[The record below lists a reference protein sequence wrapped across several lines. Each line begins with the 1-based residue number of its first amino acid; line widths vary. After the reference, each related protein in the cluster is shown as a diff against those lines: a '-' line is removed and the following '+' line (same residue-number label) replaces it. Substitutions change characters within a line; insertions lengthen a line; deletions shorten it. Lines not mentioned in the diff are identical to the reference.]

1 MAANEKNTQ
10 NRPAT
15 IPMKTLAKSASRTLA
30 SLALCLTLAQPAL
43 SATFTWDGSDSSD
56 WSTGTNWVGDNPPA
70 NDLTSDIALFN
81 SAAYT
86 NQPVAAGVSINGI
99 SVGTNST
106 AALAIS
112 GTGLGLGSGG
122 IVKTGSGAVTVS
134 TPLTLGA
141 AQAWTNDNATGL
153 LAVGST
159 VENGGFLLTI
169 GGTAAGG
176 TTVSGEI
183 SGAGGLAKAT
193 TTSGTLTL
201 SGANS
206 YSGGTTITGI
216 LRAAHNSAL
225 GTGTVTVNTGTGNQL
240 QLADGVDVGN
250 ALTINGGG
258 VTAQGVLYV
267 PAGNATYSGTINIT
281 AAQNSGGHFATV
293 TNTSVL
299 TIAGDNTIT
308 SSVPVTIRN
317 GTVVYTGAQNY
328 TGGTS
333 FNTADS
339 RVLLQFAQPASMPAS
354 GAVALMSGTSIG
366 VNAGGAGEFTAGTD
380 TGAGSI
386 GGLLAGT
393 GGQGAAVTWP
403 AGSSLGIDTT
413 NATGT
418 VTFAN
423 AFTTTNNIGLL
434 KLGTGTLELTN
445 GGTYTGLGAAAA
457 PLVVRRGTLVL
468 NGGTHTSNG
477 ELVVGGTFATAAG
490 AAGYDATLQV
500 DAGKLDVNNWFSLG
514 RGNGVGG
521 VSSNLVANN
530 SAVIEADNFSGGY
543 NANNAANLPKGS
555 ATLNNTSSLTVV
567 NGGYFHFAESGGSN
581 MTLTLNG
588 SATVTLAG
596 NPGGDNRRNIGFGGT
611 GTININS
618 GTTFTDEATRFLNV
632 GYQNGTG
639 VININGGTFNKSGG
653 ELRLGTTS
661 TNGVYTASG
670 TINMSGGTAN
680 VGALTLGRG
689 NNNQAMVNG
698 TLHLTGGT
706 FNAGSAGDVILGYSG
721 DHNLGH
727 IIIDGGTFNMS
738 TTTKR
743 WLMLQFYDTASG
755 RIDVNGGNLNLNLN
769 TDIRFSR
776 GNTSAAG
783 TNTINLNGGAITAY
797 TGLATGDGSTAVV
810 DLAQSGAA
818 TANNTFN
825 LNGGTLSIGQVITN
839 IDTPQVTFNFNGGLL
854 KATTNSTSFFVLGG
868 ATQRAN
874 VRDGGAILDTNGRN
888 VTVAEGLLHSNI
900 EGDAAI
906 DGGLVKNGSGT
917 LTLTG
922 TSTYTGPTTVAAG
935 TLALGGTAEIN
946 GTSGITVDGSGA
958 KFIQASTTAIV
969 PPLELTHGSLDGTG
983 TIATVN
989 VADSA
994 ANTLGAGNGAAGT
1007 LTITNLNFFGA
1018 ATLNLRANGP
1028 DMDQSITS
1036 EILST
1041 TGTAP
1046 IVVNVANSAGF
1057 WTSGMTY
1064 PLVNFLWY
1072 GVMDASH
1079 FALGTVPG
1087 LNPNQSAE
1095 LVNTGTSIA
1104 LLVTGESLVW
1114 TGAQSGDW
1122 STTPVG
1128 GAQNWSYLSNGIE
1141 YSTNS
1146 PVIFDDTALR
1156 FAVNLAENI
1165 SPSTVVFTNNANDYT
1180 LSSSGGFGLATGSL
1194 VLNGAAKVTIA
1205 TNNTSTG
1212 TIVINAGTLEITG
1225 DGSVAASSSIA
1236 NGGSLVFDLADT
1248 PNVYAN
1254 PISGSGSLTKLG
1266 AGSLTLAGA
1275 NTFTG
1280 NLTLGAGTLNL
1291 DHASALG
1298 AAPGVLVINGG
1309 TLDNTSGADIT
1320 LGGAKPQTWNTDVAF
1335 TGTHSLFMGGGAVTL
1350 GGSGT
1355 SRTVNVAANTLGVG
1369 SLNGPGYGL
1378 VKTGPGMLLINRNAA
1393 GTLGGPLDIQQ
1404 GIVGTSED
1412 LYATGLAGTG
1422 ILQNSGL
1429 TQSKW
1434 VYLTGNTDFVFD
1446 GIIRNNDGS
1455 GTYQIGLLKRGTGT
1469 LTLNN
1474 NANRVT
1480 SNVAVDSGKL
1490 VLNGTGTYGN
1500 QNNDGTTNTGFTA
1513 IVGNTAGA
1521 NGILE
1526 INGPTVNYNNR
1537 SNAATD
1543 AWRSTLSIGNNGAGA
1558 GAVRLHS
1565 GSLAVNMQL
1574 GMAMASGSFGAYT
1587 QTGGT
1592 ATVGGFVALGLG
1604 TGTGLFEM
1612 TGGTMTHSS
1621 LLTVGAGAGGIGV
1634 MRLAGNAVYNATN
1647 TSTTALWV
1655 AENGTGTLIL
1665 QDSATMTLDPA
1676 GPGLVLGQN
1685 AAGAGTLNLLGGTLT
1700 TKSLAKGAGTGML
1713 NFNGGKLKANQAN
1726 AAFLTGLTNAYVHA
1740 GGGAVDN
1747 GGNAITIG
1755 QALLAPSG
1763 NRVSAT
1769 GLVPGG
1775 SGFIAPPVVTITGD
1789 GTGASAVATIDA
1801 NGNLTGIT
1809 MTNPG
1814 TGYTT
1819 TPAFALVG
1827 GGIGSSGG
1835 FDGSASLVPATSGG
1849 MAFTGAGT
1857 TTLTAVNTYTG
1868 NTTVGTGSTLVL
1880 ADNAGLRF
1888 APGANGVSN
1897 KITGTGNAFLY
1908 GDFTIDLSAAAI
1920 ANGNHWTLVDVTTRT
1935 YDPLTFTV
1943 AGFTKVGVGV
1953 HQLVDGANTWTFTES
1968 TGVLSLAVSAGYG
1981 SWAVD
1986 NVLDEGTAA
1995 DDYDGDGVPNGIE
2008 YVLGGTKDTNDL
2020 DRLAKPG
2027 ITSIGG
2033 VEYFVFTFHRDQ
2045 ASTTP
2050 DTTVEIEVGTTL
2062 AAWPDVYTVGA
2073 DTAGSTPG
2081 VTVTDNGD
2089 GTDTV
2094 QLAVPKAPDAAKFA
2108 RLKVTI
2114 AE

>member
-1 MAANEKNTQ
+1 MRPQVKKNTR
-10 NRPAT
+10 NRPTT
-15 IPMKTLAKSASRTLA
+15 IPMKTLAKSVSRTLA
-30 SLALCLTLAQPAL
+30 SLALCLALAQPAL

-86 NQPVAAGVSINGI
+86 NQPATAGESINGI
-99 SVGTNST
+99 SVGGNST
-106 AALAIS
+106 AALEIS
-112 GTGLGLGSGG
+112 GTWLGLGSGG
-122 IVKTGSGAVTVS
+122 IVKTGAGAVTVS
-134 TPLTLGA
+134 TPLALGA
-141 AQAWTNDNATGL
+141 AQAWNNDNATGL

-169 GGTAAGG
+169 GGTGAGG
-176 TTVSGEI
+176 TTVSGQI
-183 SGAGGLAKAT
+183 IGTGGLAKAT

-206 YSGGTTITGI
+206 YSGGTTITGV
-216 LRAAHNSAL
+216 LNAAHNSAL
-225 GTGTVTVNTGTGNQL
+225 GTGTVTVNTGSGNQL
-240 QLADGVDVGN
+240 QLANGVDVGN
-250 ALTINGGG
+250 ALTVNGGG
-258 VTAQGVLYV
+258 VTGQGILHV

-281 AAQNSGGHFATV
+281 AAQNSGGHFATAG
-293 TNTSVL
+293 NTSVL

-317 GTVVYTGAQNY
+317 GTVAYTGAQNY
-328 TGGTS
+328 TGGTN

-339 RVLLQFAQPASMPAS
+339 RALLQFAQPASMPAT
-354 GAVALMSGTSIG
+354 GAVTVLSGTTIA
-366 VNAGGAGEFTAGTD
+366 VNAGGAGGFTAGTG
-380 TGAGSI
+380 TGAGTI

-403 AGSSLGIDTT
+403 AGASLGIDTT
-413 NATGT
+413 NATDT

-423 AFTTTNNIGLL
+423 AFTSTNNIGLL

-445 GGTYTGLGAAAA
+445 GGTYAGAGAAAF
-457 PLVVRRGTLVL
+457 PLVVRQGTLLL

-490 AAGYDATLQV
+490 AAGYDATLQI
-500 DAGKLDVNNWFSLG
+500 DAGTLDVNGWLSVG

-521 VSSNLVANN
+521 VSSNLVAN
-530 SAVIEADNFSGGY
+530 AGTTIEADNFSAGY
-543 NANNAANLPKGS
+543 NANNAANLPKGAVMLNDATMTITGNGAFNFAES
-555 ATLNNTSSLTVV
+555 PGSDMTMTLNGSSSLTAAGTGIKRIGNLGTGVMDINDTATV
-567 NGGYFHFAESGGSN
+567 SFGNATTYIGYRTGNGTLTMNGGTLTAGAEVRVGGSDTSGTGYN
-581 MTLTLNG
+581 ATGTWVINNG
-588 SATVTLAG
+588 SATVT
-596 NPGGDNRRNIGFGGT
+596 
-611 GTININS
+611 S
-618 GTTFTDEATRFLNV
+618 FTA
-632 GYQNGTG
+632 
-639 VININGGTFNKSGG
+639 
-653 ELRLGTTS
+653 
-661 TNGVYTASG
+661 A
-670 TINMSGGTAN
+670 
-680 VGALTLGRG
+680 RG
-689 NNNQAMVNG
+689 NNNQNTVSGSVTVNG
-698 TLHLTGGT
+698 GKLTT
-706 FNAGSAGDVILGYSG
+706 TTGDPILGYAGS
-721 DHNLGH
+721 DNLGKLTVNGGVVDIATTAAKWFIVGYWDTSKGQIDVTGGALNLNSGSSIKMSRGGTTGANVINQSGGTVTFFSDYATTVGGNGNLDLQH
-727 IIIDGGTFNMS
+727 TGAAGTVNTYNLDGGT
-738 TTTKR
+738 
-743 WLMLQFYDTASG
+743 LTAPS
-755 RIDVNGGNLNLNLN
+755 VV
-769 TDIRFSR
+769 
-776 GNTSAAG
+776 
-783 TNTINLNGGAITAY
+783 
-797 TGLATGDGSTAVV
+797 STA
-810 DLAQSGAA
+810 
-818 TANNTFN
+818 TT
-825 LNGGTLSIGQVITN
+825 GTRV
-839 IDTPQVTFNFNGGLL
+839 FNFNGGTLRAAA
-854 KATTNSTSFFVLGG
+854 ATATFFNLGTG
-868 ATQRAN
+868 NAFAH
-874 VRDGGAILDTNGRN
+874 VRDGGAIIDTNGKD
-888 VTVAEGLLHSNI
+888 VTIAQALLHSTI
-900 EGDAAI
+900 AGDAEL
-906 DGGLVKNGSGT
+906 DGGLLKNGAGT
-917 LTLTG
+917 LALTG
-922 TSTYTGPTTVAAG
+922 TSTYTGPTTVTAG
-935 TLALGGTAEIN
+935 TLALGGSAEIN
-946 GTSGITVDGSGA
+946 GSSGITVDGGA
-958 KFIQASTTAIV
+958 KLIQASTVAIA
-969 PPLELTHGSLDGTG
+969 PPLELTQGSLDGTG
-983 TIATVN
+983 TLDTVN

-994 ANTLGAGNGAAGT
+994 ANTIAAGNGAAGM

-1028 DMDQSITS
+1028 DINQSITS
-1036 EILST
+1036 ETLST

-1046 IVVNVANSAGF
+1046 IVVNISNTAGF

-1064 PLVNFLWY
+1064 PLVNFSWY

-1079 FALGTVPG
+1079 FTLGTVPG
-1087 LNPNQSAE
+1087 LNPNQTAE
-1095 LVNTGTSIA
+1095 LINTGTSIA

-1122 STTPVG
+1122 TTTPVG
-1128 GAQNWSYLSNGIE
+1128 GLRNWSYQGNGIE

-1165 SPSTVVFTNNANDYT
+1165 SPSTVVFNNDTNDYT
-1180 LSSSGGFGLATGSL
+1180 LSSSGGFGLAAGSL
-1194 VLNGAAKVTIA
+1194 VLNGTAKVTIT

-1212 TIVINAGTLEITG
+1212 TIVINAGTLAVTG
-1225 DGSVAASSSIA
+1225 DGSVAASASIA

-1248 PNVYAN
+1248 PNVHAN

-1280 NLTLGAGTLNL
+1280 NLALGAGTLNL
-1291 DHASALG
+1291 DHASAAG
-1298 AAPGVLVINGG
+1298 AAPGALVINGG

-1320 LGGAKPQTWNTDVAF
+1320 LSGAKPQTWNADVAF
-1335 TGTHSLFMGGGAVTL
+1335 TGTHSLFMGGGTVTL

-1355 SRTVNVAANTLGVG
+1355 SRTVNVAASTLGVG
-1369 SLNGPGYGL
+1369 ALNGPGYGL
-1378 VKTGPGMLLINRNAA
+1378 IKTGPGMLLINRNAT

-1412 LYATGLAGTG
+1412 LHATGLAGTG

-1455 GTYQIGLLKRGTGT
+1455 NTYQIGLLKRGSGT

-1474 NANRVT
+1474 NANKAT
-1480 SNVAVDSGKL
+1480 SNVGVDSGKL
-1490 VLNGTGTYGN
+1490 VLNGTGTYGC

-1513 IVGNTAGA
+1513 SVGNTAGA

-1543 AWRSTLSIGNNGAGA
+1543 PWRGTLSIGNNGTGT
-1558 GAVRLHS
+1558 GAVRLRS
-1565 GSLAVNMQL
+1565 GSLALNMQL
-1574 GMAMASGSFGAYT
+1574 GVAMANGSFGAYT

-1612 TGGTMTHSS
+1612 TGGTMTHAS
-1621 LLTVGAGAGGIGV
+1621 LLTVGAGTGGTGV
-1634 MRLAGNAVYNATN
+1634 MRIGGNAAYNATN

-1655 AENGTGTLIL
+1655 AESGTGTLIL

-1685 AAGAGTLNLLGGTLT
+1685 ASGAGTLNLLGGTLT
-1700 TKSLAKGAGTGML
+1700 TKSLAKGAGTGTL
-1713 NFNGGKLKANQAN
+1713 NFNGGTLKANQAN

-1740 GGGAVDN
+1740 GGGTVDN
-1747 GGNAITIG
+1747 GGNAITVG

-1763 NRVSAT
+1763 NGVGAA

-1819 TPAFALVG
+1819 IPTFALVG
-1827 GGIGSSGG
+1827 GGIGSSGA
-1835 FDGSASLVPATSGG
+1835 FDGNATLVPAASGG
-1849 MAFTGAGT
+1849 MRFAGTGT

-1868 NTTVGTGSTLVL
+1868 NTTVGAGSTLVL

-1888 APGANGVSN
+1888 APAANGVSN

-1908 GDFTIDLSAAAI
+1908 GDFTIDLGGAEI
-1920 ANGNHWTLVDVTTRT
+1920 ADGNQWTLVDVTTRT

-1943 AGFTKVGVGV
+1943 AGFTKVGLGV

-1981 SWAVD
+1981 SWAAG

-2027 ITSIGG
+2027 IASISG
-2033 VEYFVFTFHRDQ
+2033 VEYFVFTFQRDQ
-2045 ASTTP
+2045 ASKTP

-2073 DTAGSTPG
+2073 DTTGSTPG

-2108 RLKVTI
+2108 RLKVTV